1 MKNLV
6 ELCKCDIRVRLA
18 YLKKKCEECNNKK
31 YDVEYIVESSDFKDE
46 RTNER
51 IFKIANDSITEFLL
65 DDNNF
70 KNIFIDINELIIND

>member
-18 YLKKKCEECNNKK
+18 YLKKKCEEYNNKK
-31 YDVEYIVESSDFKDE
+31 YNVEYIVDNNVEKSKKID
-46 RTNER
+46 ER
-51 IFKIANDSITEFLL
+51 IFKIANDSITEFLY

-70 KNIFIDINELIIND
+70 KNIFVDINELIIND